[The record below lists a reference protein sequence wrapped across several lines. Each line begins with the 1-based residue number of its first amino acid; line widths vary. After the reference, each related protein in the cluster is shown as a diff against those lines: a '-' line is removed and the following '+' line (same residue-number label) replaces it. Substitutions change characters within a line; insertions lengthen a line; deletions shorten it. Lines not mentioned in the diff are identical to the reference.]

1 MSPPVD
7 ESLQID
13 PRALRS
19 QLQARKGEIAGS
31 HRAGAGGFATCV
43 ALTRMMDDALVAACR
58 SLPHGAMNS
67 IALLALGGYG
77 RCELSPHSDID
88 IMVLCPKGGARDAA
102 AEAATAVLHYLWD
115 AGIDVGHSVRTV
127 DEAIALCGV
136 TFDSWASML
145 ESRFLF
151 GDAALADELY
161 DGMRGAIRDGSPRWC
176 IEAVFGDVAARHERF
191 GTSVKLLEPN
201 IKKSAGGL
209 RDMHAAF
216 WLHRGTDPAYFT
228 RCDALECATKHF
240 LDRLRADAVLDPAEH
255 EAAVRALEF
264 LLRVRHEMHFRR
276 ESQHDTL
283 EYALQSDVAEAI
295 GIRAAPPLEP
305 VEVFMHQ
312 YYVHAR
318 TAHRL
323 LQRTGQ
329 RFRELVEPP
338 RAQGRAGTRLGT
350 AFILYED
357 ALTADGALAAF
368 TDPVQVLEAYAL
380 SAEHEVPADLRLRGL
395 LERGAELFRAKHAGD
410 SRLGAQFRR
419 ILRTHRVAAT
429 LHEMNDADILPRYIP
444 EFGALVAFFQHNVY
458 HYYTADEHT
467 LIAIAN
473 AERLREKQ
481 GVLHEVF
488 RNIPRKEILYAAILL
503 HDIGKPRGVADHE
516 VTGVAIAAEILRRM
530 EMEDAVAD
538 VSFLVRNHLVM
549 EQTAFRRNVHDPDTL
564 KEFAGRFPRPELLD
578 YLYVLTYADLAAL
591 NTTVWTDWK
600 DAMLRELYQRTAE
613 VLRRNLRGAAIDE
626 FHRERREEAAGSVV
640 EALAG
645 QLPRERIEAHLDG
658 IPDASYLALF
668 SEEEILEHIRKADDP
683 QPLAVLFAR
692 PAAYTE
698 ITVIARDAPFA
709 LSKFCAV
716 LAAND
721 ANIFDANIFTRDD
734 GIVIDRFRVTDA
746 ATRGELEQARCEKI
760 EADLRKVVEGGLDI
774 DHLFREHARK
784 WKRRPKAPAGGAI
797 RTDVRFEENPR
808 FTIIDVYAPDAVG
821 FLYRVTEAMSRLGVD
836 IYFAK
841 IATRVDGIVD
851 AFYTL
856 DRNGRQITAPAARE
870 AIREK
875 LLETINALARERLA
889 RTT

>member
-1 MSPPVD
+1 MHT
-7 ESLQID
+7 D
-13 PRALRS
+13 PRQLRS
-19 QLQARKGEIAGS
+19 QLQSRKGEIAAS

-43 ALTRMMDDALVAACR
+43 ALTRMMDEAVITACR
-58 SLPHGAMNS
+58 SLPPGAMNA
-67 IALLALGGYG
+67 IALIALGGYG

-88 IMVLCPKGGARDAA
+88 IMVLCPRGGRRDAA

-127 DEAIALCGV
+127 DEAIGVFGV
-136 TFDSWASML
+136 TFDSWASMI

-161 DGMRGAIRDGSPRWC
+161 DGMRAAIREGSPRWFV
-176 IEAVFGDVAARHERF
+176 EAVFDDIAARHDRY
-191 GTSVKLLEPN
+191 GSSVKLLEPN

-209 RDMHAAF
+209 RDVHAAF

-240 LDRLRADAVLDPAEH
+240 LDRLRADTVLDAGEH
-255 EAAVRALEF
+255 ESTVRALEF
-264 LLRVRHEMHFRR
+264 LLRVRHEMHFAR

-283 EYALQSDVAEAI
+283 EYALQSDVAEGF

-305 VEVFMHQ
+305 VEVFMHE

-329 RFRELVEPP
+329 RFRESIEPP
-338 RAQGRAGTRLGT
+338 RTQGSAGTRIGP
-350 AFILYED
+350 AFILFDD
-357 ALTADGALAAF
+357 ALTVDGAVAAF
-368 TDPVQVLEAYAL
+368 TDPVQAFEAYAL
-380 SAEHEVPADLRLRGL
+380 SAEHEAPAELRLRGL
-395 LERGAELFRAKHAGD
+395 LERSAELIRPKHAED
-410 SRLGAQFRR
+410 PRLAAQFRR
-419 ILRTHRVAAT
+419 ILRTHRVAET

-481 GVLHEVF
+481 GVLHDVF
-488 RNIPRKEILYAAILL
+488 RNLPRKDVLFAAILL
-503 HDIGKPRGVADHE
+503 HDIAKPRGVADHE
-516 VTGVAIAAEILRRM
+516 VTGVAMSAAILGRLGM
-530 EMEDAVAD
+530 DDAVAD
-538 VSFLVRNHLVM
+538 VGFLVRNHLVM

-613 VLRRNLRGAAIDE
+613 VLRRNLSGAAIDE
-626 FHRERREEAAGSVV
+626 FHREQRREAAGSVI

-645 QLPRERIEAHLDG
+645 KLPRERVQAHLDG

-668 SEEEILEHIRKADDP
+668 SEEEILEHIRKAENP
-683 QPLAVLFAR
+683 ERPAVLFAR

-721 ANIFDANIFTRDD
+721 ANIFDANVFTRDD
-734 GIVIDRFRVTDA
+734 GVVIDRFRVTDA
-746 ATRGELEQARCEKI
+746 ATRGALEQKRCEKI
-760 EADLRKVVEGGLDI
+760 EADLRQVAQGSLDI
-774 DHLFREHARK
+774 EHLFREHARK
-784 WKRRPKAPAGGAI
+784 WKRRPKAPANATI

-821 FLYRVTEAMSRLGVD
+821 FLYRVTETMSRLGLD

-856 DRNGRQITAPAARE
+856 DRNGRQITEPAAR
-870 AIREK
+870 ATVRTK
-875 LLETINALARERLA
+875 LLDTINALAREKLA